1 MLENTETLFYDE
13 NEDCCKSM
21 KTKVAFDI
29 NYIQSEIPCDTYK
42 KSLEEYLEKI
52 WSNLGDW

>member
-29 NYIQSEIPCDTYK
+29 NYIQSEIPCDTDK

-52 WSNLGDW
+52 W